1 MDARCLLFQPLGAG
15 AEGFEKKK
23 KKKNSRGSSGCLAPS
38 SWSEALPLS
47 VVKEEKKKK
56 KTKPGSEVPSTS
68 MSESPAMAWLGQLRA
83 GQKGGH

>member
-15 AEGFEKKK
+15 AEGFE
-23 KKKNSRGSSGCLAPS
+23 KKNSRGSSGCLAPS

-56 KTKPGSEVPSTS
+56 NQTRK
-68 MSESPAMAWLGQLRA
+68 
-83 GQKGGH
+83 

>member
-15 AEGFEKKK
+15 AEGFE

-47 VVKEEKKKK
+47 VVKEEKKK

>member
-15 AEGFEKKK
+15 AEGFEK

-56 KTKPGSEVPSTS
+56 NQTRK
-68 MSESPAMAWLGQLRA
+68 
-83 GQKGGH
+83 